1 MESLGPWA
9 ETQRGKMHD
18 AFNSS
23 NFFILYT
30 LQYGQD
36 PPSGSYHTPELYY
49 QCWAHKTN
57 PQHQL
62 YYSGVKIDKL
72 FTSRHKQALKDY
84 YAVRGA
90 MGQRFLQADGGAV
103 LWHSAPDQHSRLLT
117 IWNFHL
123 RKSAPLSGC
132 SVLYDVTANG
142 TVVPAQPAGSE
153 RFDLK
158 PWHTYQCVCGGE
170 APCATH
176 L

>member
-1 MESLGPWA
+1 MGAISIAAPDASGAIRVHLGLHLA
-9 ETQRGKMHD
+9 RQLTQQLLDANLDPVHD
-18 AFNSS
+18 SS
-23 NFFILYT
+23 
-30 LQYGQD
+30 D
-36 PPSGSYHTPELYY
+36 Y

-72 FTSRHKQALKDY
+72 FASRHKRALKDY

-103 LWHSAPDQHSRLLT
+103 LWHSAPDQQSRLLT

-132 SVLYDVTANG
+132 SVLHDVTANG

>member
-1 MESLGPWA
+1 MLLLLLLLLA
-9 ETQRGKMHD
+9 
-18 AFNSS
+18 AAA
-23 NFFILYT
+23 I
-30 LQYGQD
+30 
-36 PPSGSYHTPELYY
+36 SGE
-49 QCWAHKTN
+49 
-57 PQHQL
+57 
-62 YYSGVKIDKL
+62 
-72 FTSRHKQALKDY
+72 Y

-103 LWHSAPDQHSRLLT
+103 LWHSAPDQQSRLLT

-132 SVLYDVTANG
+132 SVLHDVTANG